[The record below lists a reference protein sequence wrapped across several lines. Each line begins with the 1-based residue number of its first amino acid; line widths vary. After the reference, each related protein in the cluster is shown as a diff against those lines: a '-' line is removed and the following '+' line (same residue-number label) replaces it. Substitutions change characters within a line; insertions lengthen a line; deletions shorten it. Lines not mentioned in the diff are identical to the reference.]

1 MAEEY
6 ESPLDVLQDPF
17 KESADSTH
25 WSIID
30 GLQFTLPTF
39 KFEFFGLHL
48 QFALSRFVILET
60 IAAIIVLAVF
70 LPACRRIA
78 RGDVPKGRFAHFVEA
93 LLLFIR
99 DEVAIPTIGEHDYKR
114 FLPLLWTLFVF
125 IATMNLLGMIP
136 FMGSPTANVA
146 VTGVLATVAFFVI
159 HYNGIKANHG
169 LPNYIKT
176 FKVNLDREG
185 KLLQILAPVIEF
197 GVFWLEI
204 MTAFIR
210 AIVLAVRLFA
220 NMLAGHTTLF
230 VVFSFIAMVGIA
242 VEQNLMSG
250 AFFWPVTFTS
260 VMTIVALSL
269 LEIFVGLLQ
278 AFVFVFL
285 TSTFIG
291 MAMHPEH

>member
-1 MAEEY
+1 M
-6 ESPLDVLQDPF
+6 SPLDVLKDPF
-17 KESADSTH
+17 AESADSYH
-25 WSIID
+25 W
-30 GLQFTLPTF
+30 TF
-39 KFEFFGLHL
+39 FDTAGIEIEGMRF
-48 QFALSRFVILET
+48 SRFVILEF
-60 IAAIIVLAVF
+60 IAFVIVLLVF
-70 LPACRRIA
+70 IPACRRIA
-78 RGDVPKGRFAHFVEA
+78 RGDVPRGRFDHFVESI
-93 LLLFIR
+93 LLFIR

-136 FMGSPTANVA
+136 FMGSPTASIA
-146 VTGVLATVAFFVI
+146 VTGALALVAFIVI
-159 HYNGIKANHG
+159 HYNGIESNHG
-169 LPNYIKT
+169 FGSYIKT
-176 FKVNLDREG
+176 FRVKLDREG
-185 KLLQILAPVIEF
+185 KLLQIMAPVIEF

-204 MTAFIR
+204 ATAFIR

-230 VVFSFIAMVGIA
+230 VVLSFIMMVGLA
-242 VEQNLMSG
+242 VEQSLLNG
-250 AFFWPVTFTS
+250 AFYWPVT
-260 VMTIVALSL
+260 IVSIVTLVGLSL

>member
-1 MAEEY
+1 MAAEPM
-6 ESPLDVLQDPF
+6 SPLDALHDPF
-17 KESADSTH
+17 AESADSYH
-25 WSIID
+25 WIVWH
-30 GLQFTLPTF
+30 LPPWVS
-39 KFEFFGLHL
+39 KFM
-48 QFALSRFVILET
+48 ILET
-60 IAAIIVLAVF
+60 ISAIIVLAVF
-70 LPACRRIA
+70 IPVARRIA
-78 RGDVPKGRFAHFVEA
+78 RGDVPRGRLAHFVESI
-93 LLLFIR
+93 LLFIR

-136 FMGSPTANVA
+136 YMGSPTASIA
-146 VTGVLATVAFFVI
+146 VTGVLALVAFFVI

-169 LPNYIKT
+169 FGKYAKT
-176 FKVNLDREG
+176 FRVKLDREG
-185 KLLQILAPVIEF
+185 KLLQIMAPVIEF

-204 MTAFIR
+204 ATAFIR
-210 AIVLAVRLFA
+210 GIVLAIRLFA

-230 VVFSFIAMVGIA
+230 VVLSFIYMVGLA
-242 VEQNLMSG
+242 VEQALMHG
-250 AFFWPVTFTS
+250 GFFWPVTITS
-260 VMTIVALSL
+260 VLTLVALSL

>member
-1 MAEEY
+1 MADEPI
-6 ESPLDVLQDPF
+6 SPLDVLKDPF
-17 KESADSTH
+17 AESADSYK
-25 WSIID
+25 WEVFRSI
-30 GLQFTLPTF
+30 GLEWDLPPWF
-39 KFEFFGLHL
+39 SKFM
-48 QFALSRFVILET
+48 VLET

-70 LPACRRIA
+70 IPVGRRIA
-78 RGDVPKGRFAHFVEA
+78 RGDVPRGRLTHFVESI
-93 LLLFIR
+93 LLFIR

-125 IATMNLLGMIP
+125 IATMNLLGMVP
-136 FMGSPTANVA
+136 FMGSPTASMA
-146 VTGVLATVAFFVI
+146 VTAVLATIVFIVI
-159 HYNGIKANHG
+159 HYNGIKASHG
-169 LPNYIKT
+169 FGHYIKT
-176 FKVNLDREG
+176 FRVKLDREG
-185 KLLQILAPVIEF
+185 KLLQILAPIIEF

-230 VVFSFIAMVGIA
+230 VVMSFIVMVGLA
-242 VEQNLMSG
+242 VEQNMMSEIS
-250 AFFWPVTFTS
+250 FWPITAVSIVTL
-260 VMTIVALSL
+260 VALSL

>member
-1 MAEEY
+1 MAAY
-6 ESPLDVLQDPF
+6 PDNPLDVLNDPF
-17 KESADSTH
+17 AESADSHH
-25 WSIID
+25 WVVFKSL
-30 GLQFTLPTF
+30 GLDWHLP
-39 KFEFFGLHL
+39 HW
-48 QFALSRFVILET
+48 LSRFMVLEA

-70 LPACRRIA
+70 IPACRRIG

-136 FMGSPTANVA
+136 FMGSPTANIA
-146 VTGVLATVAFFVI
+146 VTGVLALVAFIVI
-159 HYNGIKANHG
+159 HYNGIKASHG
-169 LPNYIKT
+169 FGHYIKT
-176 FKVNLDREG
+176 FRVKLDREG
-185 KLLQILAPVIEF
+185 KLLQILAPIIEF

-230 VVFSFIAMVGIA
+230 VVMSFIVMVGIA
-242 VEQNLMSG
+242 VEHHMMSEIS
-250 AFFWPVTFTS
+250 FWPITIVS
-260 VMTIVALSL
+260 VLTVVALSL

>member
-1 MAEEY
+1 MAAEPM
-6 ESPLDVLQDPF
+6 SPLEVLKDPF
-17 KESADSTH
+17 AESADSYH
-25 WSIID
+25 WDVFKSL
-30 GLQFTLPTF
+30 GWEWELPPWLS
-39 KFEFFGLHL
+39 KFM
-48 QFALSRFVILET
+48 ILEA

-70 LPACRRIA
+70 IPMARRIA
-78 RGDVPKGRFAHFVEA
+78 RGDVPRGRLAHFVESI
-93 LLLFIR
+93 LLFIR

-136 FMGSPTANVA
+136 FMGSPTANMA
-146 VTGVLATVAFFVI
+146 VTGVLAATAFFVI
-159 HYNGIKANHG
+159 HYNGIAANHG
-169 LPNYIKT
+169 FGKYIKT
-176 FKVNLDREG
+176 FRVHLDREG
-185 KLLQILAPVIEF
+185 KLLQIMAPVIEF

-204 MTAFIR
+204 ATAFIR

-230 VVFSFIAMVGIA
+230 VVLSFIYMVGLA
-242 VEQNLMSG
+242 VEQSLMSG
-250 AFFWPVTFTS
+250 AFYWPVTIAS
-260 VMTIVALSL
+260 VLTMVALSL

>member
-1 MAEEY
+1 MAAY
-6 ESPLDVLQDPF
+6 PDNPLDVLNDPF
-17 KESADSTH
+17 AESADSHH
-25 WSIID
+25 WVVFKSL
-30 GLQFTLPTF
+30 GLDWHLP
-39 KFEFFGLHL
+39 HW
-48 QFALSRFVILET
+48 LSRFMVLEA

-70 LPACRRIA
+70 IPACRRIG

-136 FMGSPTANVA
+136 FMGSPTANIA
-146 VTGVLATVAFFVI
+146 VTGVLALVAFIVI
-159 HYNGIKANHG
+159 HYNGIKASHG
-169 LPNYIKT
+169 FGHYIKT
-176 FKVNLDREG
+176 FRVNLDREG
-185 KLLQILAPVIEF
+185 KLLQILAPIIEF

-230 VVFSFIAMVGIA
+230 VVMSFIVMVGIA
-242 VEQNLMSG
+242 VEHHMMSEIS
-250 AFFWPVTFTS
+250 FWPITIVS
-260 VMTIVALSL
+260 VLTVVALSL

>member
-1 MAEEY
+1 MAQEPKN
-6 ESPLDVLQDPF
+6 PLEQLQDPF
-17 KESADSTH
+17 KEAADGYH
-25 WSIID
+25 WSFFETA
-30 GLQFTLPTF
+30 GVEFHLPPWLS
-39 KFEFFGLHL
+39 KFMVLEF
-48 QFALSRFVILET
+48 
-60 IAAIIVLAVF
+60 IAAAIVLLVF
-70 LPACRRIA
+70 LPSCRRIA
-78 RGDVPKGRFAHFVEA
+78 RGEVPRGRLDHFVESI
-93 LLLFIR
+93 LLFIR

-125 IATMNLLGMIP
+125 IATMNLLGMVP
-136 FMGSPTANVA
+136 FMGSPTANIA
-146 VTGVLATVAFFVI
+146 VTGVLALVAFIVI
-159 HYNGIKANHG
+159 HYNGIKASHG
-169 LPNYIKT
+169 FGHYIKT
-176 FKVNLDREG
+176 FRVKLDREG

-230 VVFSFIAMVGIA
+230 VVMSFIVMVGLA
-242 VEQNLMSG
+242 VEQHMMSEIS
-250 AFFWPVTFTS
+250 FWPITLVSVVTL
-260 VMTIVALSL
+260 VALSL